1 MCHRHRRRG
10 RAGPTQHTARDARRD
25 IPRDVFFGG
34 ARGRVASSR
43 VAARGV
49 RRPSRGSRGPSRLF
63 VRRRALR
70 RRVVVR
76 APAPV
81 VAVVTTSGCPHC
93 RRAKTALDAANVAF
107 VEIDA
112 SAPDGAILDASR
124 AASGMRTVPQ
134 VFVGGVIF
142 GGADDLE
149 AGLASGE
156 FASAL
161 DAASRDRRPAAPP
174 DLARAVRTAE
184 ETAAG
189 ATTTTARQRRDAEED
204 SFDDDF
210 AALDRRRDAR
220 PNRGDRRRRRHTPT
234 DR

>member
-1 MCHRHRRRG
+1 M
-10 RAGPTQHTARDARRD
+10 
-25 IPRDVFFGG
+25 
-34 ARGRVASSR
+34 
-43 VAARGV
+43 
-49 RRPSRGSRGPSRLF
+49 
-63 VRRRALR
+63 AL
-70 RRVVVR
+70 
-76 APAPV
+76 
-81 VAVVTTSGCPHC
+81 VTTSGCPHC

-134 VFVGGVIF
+134 VFVGGAIF

-174 DLARAVRTAE
+174 DARAVRTAE
-184 ETAAG
+184 ETAAKTD
-189 ATTTTARQRRDAEED
+189 AKTDAKTARRDARPNRGD
-204 SFDDDF
+204 RCRD
-210 AALDRRRDAR
+210 ARPNRGDRRRDAR
-220 PNRGDRRRRRHTPT
+220 PNRGDRRRRRHP
-234 DR
+234 RRLPR